1 VEEVLRLRGLSKA
14 FGGVRALVNVDLD
27 VRAGEVHGLLGE
39 NGSGKSTLIKVLA
52 GYHTPDEGELQIH
65 GRPVKLPLRPGQFRE
80 FRMAFVH
87 QDLGLVPS
95 LTALDNLRIGHFA
108 STRQRW
114 YISWRQERARAAET
128 FSRYRVELDPLARV
142 RDLVPA
148 ERALLAIIRAVEE
161 MWGEQQALG
170 GRHGILFLD
179 EPTAFLPR
187 DRVDELF
194 APVRRIADSN
204 ASVVFVSHD
213 LEEARRI
220 TDRITVLRDGRNV
233 GTVVTAETRLDE
245 LVRLIVGHQ
254 LQPMSAQ
261 GPAGSARQ
269 DAVSVDG
276 LTGAVVKDLSFGAR
290 PGEVLGLTGLMG
302 SGFAEVP
309 YLMFGARQASRGHLR
324 LFGDG
329 HDLQA
334 INPPEAI
341 RSGIALIPADRQR
354 EGSVGSLP
362 LSDNVMVAVI
372 ARYFQRF
379 LLHHGKLVR
388 DARGLMDQFDI
399 RPRKPDQRY
408 AAFSGGNQQKAL
420 LAKWL
425 QTAPRLLL
433 LHEPTQGVDV
443 GARLTII
450 AIIRETADR
459 GAVVICAS
467 SDYEQLALMCDRVLV
482 FGRGRVVQELTGA
495 EVTKERITEQCLR
508 SVDVVEALESQDAGR
523 PT

>member
-1 VEEVLRLRGLSKA
+1 
-14 FGGVRALVNVDLD
+14 
-27 VRAGEVHGLLGE
+27 
-39 NGSGKSTLIKVLA
+39 
-52 GYHTPDEGELQIH
+52 
-65 GRPVKLPLRPGQFRE
+65 
-80 FRMAFVH
+80 
-87 QDLGLVPS
+87 
-95 LTALDNLRIGHFA
+95 
-108 STRQRW
+108 
-114 YISWRQERARAAET
+114 
-128 FSRYRVELDPLARV
+128 
-142 RDLVPA
+142 
-148 ERALLAIIRAVEE
+148 
-161 MWGEQQALG
+161 
-170 GRHGILFLD
+170 
-179 EPTAFLPR
+179 
-187 DRVDELF
+187 
-194 APVRRIADSN
+194 VRRIAASN

-233 GTVVTAETRLDE
+233 GTVITAETRLDE
-245 LVRLIVGHQ
+245 LVRLIVGRE

-261 GPAGSARQ
+261 GPSGSPRR
-269 DAVSVDG
+269 DAASVSG
-276 LTGAVVKDLSFGAR
+276 LTGAVVKDLSFEAR

-309 YLMFGARQASRGHLR
+309 HLLFGGRQASRGHLR
-324 LFGDG
+324 LFGQG

-334 INPPEAI
+334 IQPPAAI

-362 LSDNVMVAVI
+362 LSDNVMLPVI
-372 ARYFQRF
+372 ARYFRRLTLRHGQ
-379 LLHHGKLVR
+379 LLR
-388 DARGLMDQFDI
+388 DARGLMDRFDI

-450 AIIRETADR
+450 SIIRDQANR

-495 EVTKERITEQCLR
+495 ELTKERITEQCLR
-508 SVDVVEALESQDAGR
+508 SVEVVEVLELQEAGT